1 MEDQMDN
8 VLLQEFSPEQVTFL
22 DKNIEKYQQ
31 EPYGL
36 IPLLEDVQDALE
48 YLPISVLKR
57 ISHKTNIPLSKI
69 YGIVTFYAFFTMKP
83 RGRHIIQVCMGTACY
98 VRGSQEICQFIE
110 KEYKIKP
117 GETTRDKRFSYE
129 NIRCL
134 GTCGLAPV
142 IVVDGEVY
150 GRVQLKN
157 ILNILGKYK

>member
-1 MEDQMDN
+1 MKDQMDN
-8 VLLQEFSPEQVTFL
+8 VLLEEFSPEQIAFL
-22 DKNIEKYQQ
+22 HKIIKKYQQ

-36 IPLLEDVQDALE
+36 IPLLEDVQDVLE
-48 YLPISVLKR
+48 YLPMSVLKR
-57 ISHKTNIPLSKI
+57 VSRKTNIPLSKI

-98 VRGSQEICQFIE
+98 VRGSQEISQFIE

-117 GETTRDKRFSYE
+117 GETTPDKRFTYE

-150 GRVQLKN
+150 GRVQSIKITE
-157 ILNILGKYK
+157 ILDKYK